1 MRLKFKERFAYHK
14 TYPYFDVVM
23 HKENEKWLDYQFVP
37 LDLMNMI

>member
-1 MRLKFKERFAYHK
+1 MRLKCKE

-23 HKENEKWLDYQFVP
+23 HKENEKSLDYQFVP